1 MSKRHL
7 QRAVDDPAEQI
18 RKSSN
23 NLLGRV
29 YWTLIDRLGITTASF
44 NASLNKYVRDPKNVP
59 EQTAHKR
66 SEKMSNITAELTN
79 YHRMSWN
86 KFFEGLKAAEI
97 FRVRITFEVWRG
109 KRQLYAST
117 VVDTEL
123 SEVNTTIQED
133 PDDSTKGVNNV
144 DTTN

>member
-7 QRAVDDPAEQI
+7 QRAVENPDEQI

-29 YWTLIDRLGITTASF
+29 YWSLICKLGITGASF

-66 SEKMSNITAELTN
+66 SEKMSNLTAELTN

-97 FRVRITFEVWRG
+97 VRVRITFESWRG
-109 KRQLYAST
+109 KRKLYAKT

-123 SEVNTTIQED
+123 SEIDTAIQED
-133 PDDSTKGVNNV
+133 PDDIPKE
-144 DTTN
+144 

>member
-7 QRAVDDPAEQI
+7 QRAVEDPDQQI

-29 YWTLIDRLGITTASF
+29 YWSLISKLGITTASF
-44 NASLNKYVRDPKNVP
+44 NASLNKYVRDPLNVP

-66 SEKMSNITAELTN
+66 SEKMSNLTAELTN

-97 FRVRITFEVWRG
+97 VRIRITFEAWRG
-109 KRQLYAST
+109 KRQLYAKT

-123 SEVNTTIQED
+123 SEIDTVIQQD
-133 PDDSTKGVNNV
+133 PDDYTKE
-144 DTTN
+144 

>member
-7 QRAVDDPAEQI
+7 QRAVENPDEQI

-29 YWTLIDRLGITTASF
+29 YWSLISRLGITDASL

-66 SEKMSNITAELTN
+66 SEKMSNLTAELTN

-97 FRVRITFEVWRG
+97 VRVRITFESWRG
-109 KRQLYAST
+109 KRKLYAKT

-123 SEVNTTIQED
+123 SEIDTVFQED
-133 PDDSTKGVNNV
+133 PDDIPKE
-144 DTTN
+144 

>member
-7 QRAVDDPAEQI
+7 QSAVENPDEQI

-29 YWTLIDRLGITTASF
+29 YWSLISKLGITAASF

-66 SEKMSNITAELTN
+66 SEKMSNLTAELTN

-97 FRVRITFEVWRG
+97 VRVRITFESWRG
-109 KRQLYAST
+109 KRKLYAKT

-123 SEVNTTIQED
+123 SEIDTVIQQD
-133 PDDSTKGVNNV
+133 PDDFPKE
-144 DTTN
+144 